1 MGDMSTL
8 NSCRDD
14 ADDGVVDAR
23 DVNQVDF
30 AGDVEKIGDVIT
42 YVDEVK
48 N

>member
-8 NSCRDD
+8 NSCR
-14 ADDGVVDAR
+14 DDGVVDAR
-23 DVNQVDF
+23 DVNQVDLHD

-42 YVDEVK
+42 YVEVTK